1 MMGRKSPDGTA
12 IPKVISPSMQY
23 SAKKIM
29 MEEGWYSRGVLVE
42 RLIMLDPKPKLKLGH
57 SFELMWALMHA
68 LDIIMSYVC
77 V

>member
-42 RLIMLDPKPKLKLGH
+42 NMFLTASSLVVRRRVARSL
-57 SFELMWALMHA
+57 
-68 LDIIMSYVC
+68 
-77 V
+77 